1 MSNSKVLF
9 FCWLALVVATAV
21 TVYLGGS
28 AMTLAGQVAAVLIV
42 AIIKS
47 GLIIDGFMELRHTER
62 LFYGV
67 MRAGNCSAI
76 FLTSSGARIKPYWRP
91 SGLIIARLPLWSTV

>member
-1 MSNSKVLF
+1 MSNTKVLF

-28 AMTLAGQVAAVLIV
+28 AMTLASQVAAVLIV

-62 LFYGV
+62 RWRVIMYGWPLA
-67 MRAGNCSAI
+67 MS
-76 FLTSSGARIKPYWRP
+76 
-91 SGLIIARLPLWSTV
+91 LIIAATLLIPYFMAT

>member
-47 GLIIDGFMELRHTER
+47 GLIIDGFMELRHTEPR
-62 LFYGV
+62 WRVIMYGWPLA
-67 MRAGNCSAI
+67 MS
-76 FLTSSGARIKPYWRP
+76 
-91 SGLIIARLPLWSTV
+91 LIIAATLLIPYFMAS

>member
-1 MSNSKVLF
+1 MSNSKVLI
-9 FCWLALVVATAV
+9 FCWLALVVATAI

-28 AMTLAGQVAAVLIV
+28 AMTLAGQVATVLIV

-62 LFYGV
+62 RWRVIMYGWPLA
-67 MRAGNCSAI
+67 MS
-76 FLTSSGARIKPYWRP
+76 
-91 SGLIIARLPLWSTV
+91 LIIAATLLIPYFMAS

>member
-1 MSNSKVLF
+1 MSNTKVLI

-21 TVYLGGS
+21 TVYFGGS
-28 AMTLAGQVAAVLIV
+28 AMTLASQVAAVLIV

-62 LFYGV
+62 RWRVIMYGWPLA
-67 MRAGNCSAI
+67 MS
-76 FLTSSGARIKPYWRP
+76 
-91 SGLIIARLPLWSTV
+91 LIIAATLLIPYFMAT

>member
-62 LFYGV
+62 RWRMIMYGWPLA
-67 MRAGNCSAI
+67 MS
-76 FLTSSGARIKPYWRP
+76 
-91 SGLIIARLPLWSTV
+91 LIIAATLLIPYFMAS

>member
-62 LFYGV
+62 RWRVIMYGWSLA
-67 MRAGNCSAI
+67 MS
-76 FLTSSGARIKPYWRP
+76 
-91 SGLIIARLPLWSTV
+91 LIIGASLLIPYFMAL

>member
-28 AMTLAGQVAAVLIV
+28 AMSLAGQVAAVLIV

-62 LFYGV
+62 RWRVIMYGWPLA
-67 MRAGNCSAI
+67 MS
-76 FLTSSGARIKPYWRP
+76 
-91 SGLIIARLPLWSTV
+91 LIIAATLLIPYFMVS

>member
-9 FCWLALVVATAV
+9 FCWLALVVATVV

-62 LFYGV
+62 RWRVIMYGWPLA
-67 MRAGNCSAI
+67 MS
-76 FLTSSGARIKPYWRP
+76 
-91 SGLIIARLPLWSTV
+91 LIIAATLLIPYFMAS

>member
-28 AMTLAGQVAAVLIV
+28 AMTLAGQVATVLIV

-62 LFYGV
+62 RWRVIMYGWPLA
-67 MRAGNCSAI
+67 MS
-76 FLTSSGARIKPYWRP
+76 
-91 SGLIIARLPLWSTV
+91 LIITATLLIPYFMAS

>member
-1 MSNSKVLF
+1 MSNSKELF

-62 LFYGV
+62 RWRVIMYGWPLA
-67 MRAGNCSAI
+67 MS
-76 FLTSSGARIKPYWRP
+76 
-91 SGLIIARLPLWSTV
+91 LIIAATLLIPYFMAS

>member
-42 AIIKS
+42 GIIKS

-62 LFYGV
+62 RWRVIMYGWPLA
-67 MRAGNCSAI
+67 MS
-76 FLTSSGARIKPYWRP
+76 
-91 SGLIIARLPLWSTV
+91 LIIAATLLIPYFMAS

>member
-21 TVYLGGS
+21 TVYLGGR
-28 AMTLAGQVAAVLIV
+28 AMTLAGQVATVLIV

-62 LFYGV
+62 RWRVIMYGWPLA
-67 MRAGNCSAI
+67 MS
-76 FLTSSGARIKPYWRP
+76 
-91 SGLIIARLPLWSTV
+91 LIIAATLLIPYFMAS

>member
-62 LFYGV
+62 RWRVIMYGWP
-67 MRAGNCSAI
+67 
-76 FLTSSGARIKPYWRP
+76 LTMS
-91 SGLIIARLPLWSTV
+91 LIIAATLLIPYFMSA

>member
-28 AMTLAGQVAAVLIV
+28 AMTLAGQVATVLIV

-62 LFYGV
+62 RWRVIMYGWPLA
-67 MRAGNCSAI
+67 MS
-76 FLTSSGARIKPYWRP
+76 
-91 SGLIIARLPLWSTV
+91 LIIAATLLIPYFMVS

>member
-1 MSNSKVLF
+1 MSNTKVLF

-28 AMTLAGQVAAVLIV
+28 AMTLASQVAAVLIV

-62 LFYGV
+62 RWRVIMYGWPLA
-67 MRAGNCSAI
+67 MS
-76 FLTSSGARIKPYWRP
+76 
-91 SGLIIARLPLWSTV
+91 LIIAATLLIPYFMAS

>member
-1 MSNSKVLF
+1 MEAWVSSI

-62 LFYGV
+62 RWRVIMYGWPLA
-67 MRAGNCSAI
+67 MS
-76 FLTSSGARIKPYWRP
+76 
-91 SGLIIARLPLWSTV
+91 LIIAATLLIPYFMAS

>member
-1 MSNSKVLF
+1 MSNTKVLI
-9 FCWLALVVATAV
+9 FCWLALVVATAI

-62 LFYGV
+62 RWRVIMYGWPLA
-67 MRAGNCSAI
+67 MS
-76 FLTSSGARIKPYWRP
+76 
-91 SGLIIARLPLWSTV
+91 LIIAATLLIPYFMAS

>member
-62 LFYGV
+62 RWRVIMYGWPLA
-67 MRAGNCSAI
+67 MS
-76 FLTSSGARIKPYWRP
+76 
-91 SGLIIARLPLWSTV
+91 LIIAATLLIPYFMA